1 MVGVGVMK
9 PPGWRLIPVLA
20 ALATGLVAAGLAGC
34 SAVPVGQPVPV
45 AETTAA
51 QRDCGQGP
59 LLPEY
64 SFAVPSDLP
73 PATRAVVAQA
83 LAEWRSW
90 GGQIVDFR
98 ALDTVRTQAV
108 RRLSG
113 DDAAGPYPVLAA
125 AGCWENDLRLFSRV
139 KAYWQPLYG
148 DAAPTERARERLE
161 SDFRDGALA
170 VSAGRPASWT
180 IPWSAAFIS
189 YVVTTAIREHPGAGS
204 FVYGEAHDAYTG
216 AVLADPGQRYVAR
229 QAARFAPRPGD
240 IACSYRAQAA
250 RPPWTPEA
258 ADWRLGAAHC
268 DIVVAVQISGHE
280 GRMLAI
286 GGNLMQSV
294 SLSAHATDA
303 GGRLVDG
310 AFRNWAIVL
319 ADRAN
324 PAGFAD

>member
-20 ALATGLVAAGLAGC
+20 AVATGLVAAGLAGC
-34 SAVPVGQPVPV
+34 SALPVGQPVPV
-45 AETTAA
+45 ADMTAA
-51 QRDCGQGP
+51 LRGCERGP

-64 SFAVPSDLP
+64 SFAVPSGLP
-73 PATRAVVAQA
+73 PATRAVIAQA

-98 ALDTVRTQAV
+98 AVDAVRSQAV

-113 DDAAGPYPVLAA
+113 DDAAGPYPVLAVV
-125 AGCWENDLRLFSRV
+125 GCWENDLRLFSRV
-139 KAYWQPLYG
+139 KAYWQPLFG

-161 SDFRDGALA
+161 GDFRDGALA

-189 YVVTTAIREHPGAGS
+189 YVVTTASREHAAAGS

-216 AVLADPGQRYVAR
+216 AVLAETGQRYVAR
-229 QAARFAPRPGD
+229 QAARFTPRAGD
-240 IACSYRAQAA
+240 IVCSYRAQAA
-250 RPPWTPEA
+250 RPPWTAEA
-258 ADWRLGAAHC
+258 TDWRLGAAHC
-268 DIVVAVQISGHE
+268 DIVVAVDKSGRE
-280 GRMLAI
+280 GRLLAI

-294 SLSAHATDA
+294 SLSVHATDA

-310 AFRNWAIVL
+310 IFRNWAIVL

-324 PAGFAD
+324 PAGL